1 MRFELKQRHEC
12 SDTAGVSRMV
22 RRAIKVVLGLA
33 ASVMLPI
40 VVHAGTI
47 PESER
52 WATITALG
60 NAPYP
65 SEPPPFS
72 RYPYPPGSVDY
83 EYQISRTETTGAEWF
98 EFVQAYAPHITNP
111 DVFAAIGFTSQRIE
125 PIQTAPGEWTYRLRE
140 GGANRG
146 VYVGWRYAARYVN
159 WLHNDKRMDAAAFES
174 GVYDTS
180 TFGGSPSEGGF
191 TDQVSRSE
199 GARYFLPTVDE
210 WVKASYYDPNRY
222 GEGMEGYW
230 LYPNASDTQLIAGPP
245 GVGQTSAGTLT
256 SPEVASYADVQSPW
270 GLWDVSGGER
280 EWMETAA
287 LNPNGTVSTRLW
299 KGTTSLSSPQPQ
311 NDHIDVL
318 NVDFPTGVHG
328 FRLARVI
335 PSPGAASALLACTVS
350 VVHKRRRS

>member
-1 MRFELKQRHEC
+1 MQ
-12 SDTAGVSRMV
+12 
-22 RRAIKVVLGLA
+22 VVLGLT

-47 PESER
+47 PENER
-52 WATITALG
+52 WATITAVG

-65 SEPPPFS
+65 AEPEPFG
-72 RYPYPPGSVDY
+72 RYPYPPGSVGY

-111 DVFAAIGFTSQRIE
+111 DIFAAIGFTSQRIE
-125 PIQTAPGEWTYRLRE
+125 PIQTSPGVWTYRLRD
-140 GGANRG
+140 GAANRS
-146 VYVGWRYAARYVN
+146 VYVGWRFAARFCN
-159 WLHNDKRMDAAAFES
+159 WLHNDKRMDAEAFER

-210 WVKASYYDPNRY
+210 WVKSSYYDPNRY
-222 GEGMEGYW
+222 GEGMPGYW

-245 GVGQTSAGTLT
+245 GVGQTSAGTLI
-256 SPEVASYADVQSPW
+256 SQEVAAYTEVQSPW

-287 LNPNGTVSTRLW
+287 LNPNGTVSTRYA
-299 KGTTSLSSPQPQ
+299 KGTAALSSPHPQ
-311 NDHIDVL
+311 DDHIDYL
-318 NVDFPTGVHG
+318 TGGFPTSVHG
-328 FRLARVI
+328 FRLARVV
-335 PSPGAASALLACTVS
+335 PSPCATLALLACS
-350 VVHKRRRS
+350 GFLIPKRPRR